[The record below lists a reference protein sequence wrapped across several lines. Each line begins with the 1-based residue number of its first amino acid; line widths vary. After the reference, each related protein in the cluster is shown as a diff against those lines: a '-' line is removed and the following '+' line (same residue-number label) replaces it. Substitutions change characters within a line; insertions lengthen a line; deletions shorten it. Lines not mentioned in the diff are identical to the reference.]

1 MAVDPAWAGI
11 AGLML
16 LAGWILGWWLR
27 GRRDLTRKQAW
38 PDEWNLNARPIFS
51 THERALYRDLKAALP
66 QHVILAKVG
75 LLRFCHSGD
84 EKHAREWYER
94 LNHLNVSM
102 AICSPNGAVVSVIDI
117 DTGHSGRSAQKHHR
131 TKEAVMEACRIRYV
145 RCQPGQWPQ
154 AELLAPWA
162 LGQQGSA
169 ATASASKPHSGMHDK
184 LNSAGHELASKLKQR
199 RAERKTGWSE
209 SGFSQD
215 SFFATDSRFDH
226 LSAANSMPGTLDE
239 LERTRAPGSV
249 KPSPESN

>member
-1 MAVDPAWAGI
+1 MAVDPWWAGL

-16 LAGWILGWWLR
+16 ALGCGLGWYWR
-27 GRRDLTRKQAW
+27 GRLDQARKQAW
-38 PDEWNLNARPIFS
+38 PKEWNLNARPMFS

-66 QHVILAKVG
+66 NHVILAKVG
-75 LLRFCHSGD
+75 ILRFCHSGD

-102 AICSPNGAVVSVIDI
+102 AICTPNGAVVSVIDI

-162 LGQQGSA
+162 LGQTGSA
-169 ATASASKPHSGMHDK
+169 ASASSSQQTGMRDK
-184 LNSAGHELASKLKQR
+184 LNSAGNELANKLKQR

-239 LERTRAPGSV
+239 LERTRSSNPV